1 MLFYNCHISKDSM
14 KQIRVYKE
22 KVIGIWYQRDHA
34 LTQPHSPF
42 VPPQEGK
49 KNNLKTMSFSADPL
63 CRINASP
70 MENEM
75 NDSLRWQNS
84 SQPYKCTTALSSC
97 SSRDKSFQYSR
108 LHRHTVFHNLFSS
121 KKEKTK
127 GCLAQ
132 LSSETILKLLISW
145 NGSLDASG
153 VLFYSF

>member
-34 LTQPHSPF
+34 LAQPHSPF

-84 SQPYKCTTALSSC
+84 SLPYKCTTALSSC
-97 SSRDKSFQYSR
+97 SSRDKPFQYSMF
-108 LHRHTVFHNLFSS
+108 HTAQAHGISQSFSS

-127 GCLAQ
+127 GCLVQ
-132 LSSETILKLLISW
+132 LSSEPFLKLLIS
-145 NGSLDASG
+145 
-153 VLFYSF
+153 